1 MVTSVCDQ
9 IRRVFYLTV
18 SVVLARQGLQL
29 SLLSMS
35 EECGLAKSGVVYE
48 YFEESSITRRHVSI
62 LQTEYNVPSRPGTA
76 VFTPFYLNFS

>member
-1 MVTSVCDQ
+1 MVTSVCYQ

-48 YFEESSITRRHVSI
+48 YFEESSSALLHHT
-62 LQTEYNVPSRPGTA
+62 
-76 VFTPFYLNFS
+76 

>member
-35 EECGLAKSGVVYE
+35 EECGLAKSGAFMNILKKAASHVGIIYSSDKIQRS
-48 YFEESSITRRHVSI
+48 ESSWYGGV
-62 LQTEYNVPSRPGTA
+62 YA
-76 VFTPFYLNFS
+76 VLLEF